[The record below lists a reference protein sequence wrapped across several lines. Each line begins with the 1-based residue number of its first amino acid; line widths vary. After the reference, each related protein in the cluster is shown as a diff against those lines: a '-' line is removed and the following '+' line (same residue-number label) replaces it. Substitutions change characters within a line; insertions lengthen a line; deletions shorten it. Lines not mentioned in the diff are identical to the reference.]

1 MCTTLVNPAAP
12 GSVRRSV
19 SRQVTVTRAGL
30 ALGWA
35 AALVVA
41 VGDKVP
47 TTDTEL
53 PAAAAFVLSSY
64 PLIDVIASLVGA
76 KFADTRVLRIN
87 AAVSAFAVVGIS
99 IAAFGSDAGST
110 LAAFGVWAAGSGAI
124 QFGMA
129 LHRRRAHGGQLPMII
144 SGGLST
150 LAGLS
155 FVVASRN
162 SEAKLAALAGY
173 MAFGAVLYLWF
184 ARRGPARSTAV
195 GPDHRR

>member
-1 MCTTLVNPAAP
+1 MPATLVNPGAP

-19 SRQVTVTRAGL
+19 SRQVTVARAGL
-30 ALGWA
+30 ALVWA

-41 VGDKVP
+41 VGSKVP

-53 PAAAAFVLSSY
+53 PAAAAVILSSY
-64 PLIDVIASLVGA
+64 PLIDVIASLMGA
-76 KFADTRVLRIN
+76 KFADTRALRIN
-87 AAVSAFAVVGIS
+87 AALSAFAVVGIS

-110 LAAFGVWAAGSGAI
+110 LAAFGVWAASSGAI

-129 LHRRRAHGGQLPMII
+129 LHRRRTRRGQLPMII

-155 FVVASRN
+155 FVAASRN
-162 SEAKLAALAGY
+162 NEAKLATLAGY
-173 MAFGAVLYLWF
+173 MAFGAVLYLWS
-184 ARRGPARSTAV
+184 ARRGAAHSTAD
-195 GPDHRR
+195 GA